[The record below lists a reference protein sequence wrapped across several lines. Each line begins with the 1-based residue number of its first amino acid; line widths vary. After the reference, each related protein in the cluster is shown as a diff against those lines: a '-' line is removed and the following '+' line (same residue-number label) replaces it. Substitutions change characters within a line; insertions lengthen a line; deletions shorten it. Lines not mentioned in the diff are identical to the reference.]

1 VVTWLTHTLAE
12 WGLPP
17 ELTFVFASIVLL
29 VLLISWG
36 KIQPFLAF
44 LVASSVAAIL
54 LGLPIDK
61 VPGVLEKGV
70 GNILGGL
77 LGIVCIGAMFG
88 KLVANSGAA
97 QKIAMVLMRV
107 FGEKRLT
114 WALMFTGF
122 LVGIPLF
129 YNVGFVL
136 LVPLVF
142 SVVQQTKVPPIY
154 LGIPMFASL
163 SVTHGFLPPHPA
175 PTAMLPIFGAD
186 IGTTLMYGM
195 IVALP
200 AMICAGPLY
209 ARLFRNI
216 ESKPI
221 TLFVAPLRPENEL
234 PSTFNCFGS
243 ALLPVALIAC
253 SMAVSK
259 APESWQPMLMFWTNP
274 LIVMLL
280 ALGVAT
286 YTLGTSRGMK
296 LQQLMEDYGN
306 SVKDIAVIL
315 LIIAGAGTL
324 KEVFVATGVDKNIS
338 AALTDIAI
346 DPLVL
351 GWLIAGVIR
360 VSLGS
365 ATVAGMTAASLMAP
379 VVAAGG
385 VDPNLMVL
393 AVGAGS
399 LMFSHV
405 NDSGFWMA
413 KEYFNLSLKETIM
426 SWTLMEGIV
435 GIVGIIGVLCLEAV
449 LY

>member
-1 VVTWLTHTLAE
+1 MELVYVV
-12 WGLPP
+12 G
-17 ELTFVFASIVLL
+17 SIVLL

-36 KIQPFLAF
+36 KVQPFLAF
-44 LVASSVAAIL
+44 LVASAVAAVL
-54 LGLPIDK
+54 LGLPLDK
-61 VPGVLEKGV
+61 VPGVLEKGI
-70 GNILGGL
+70 GNIMAGL

-88 KLVANSGAA
+88 KLVAESGAA

-107 FGEKRLT
+107 FGEQHIT
-114 WALMFTGF
+114 WAMMFTGF

-175 PTAMLPIFGAD
+175 PTAMLPLFGANM
-186 IGTTLMYGM
+186 GMTLFYGL

-200 AMICAGPLY
+200 AMIIAGPIF
-209 ARLFRNI
+209 AKLFRKV
-216 ESKPI
+216 ESRPL
-221 TLFVAPLRPENEL
+221 TLFVAPLKPENEL
-234 PSTFNCFGS
+234 PSAFNCFAS
-243 ALLPVALIAC
+243 ALLPVVLIAL
-253 SMAVSK
+253 SLWESFV
-259 APESWQPMLMFWTNP
+259 APVPEPYAAPFRFFTNP

-280 ALGVAT
+280 SLAVAT
-286 YTLGTSRGMK
+286 YTLGLSRGLKVQK
-296 LQQLMEDYGN
+296 LMDDYGN

-338 AALTDIAI
+338 AALTGIAI

-365 ATVAGMTAASLMAP
+365 ATVAGMTAANLMAP
-379 VVAAGG
+379 VVATSG

-413 KEYFNLSLKETIM
+413 KEYFNLSLKETLK
-426 SWTLMEGIV
+426 SWTIMEGIV
-435 GIVGIIGVLCLEAV
+435 GIAGIIGVLVLEAV
-449 LY
+449 IT

>member
-1 VVTWLTHTLAE
+1 L
-12 WGLPP
+12 
-17 ELTFVFASIVLL
+17 ELVYVFASIVLL

-36 KIQPFLAF
+36 KVQPFLAF
-44 LVASSVAAIL
+44 LVASSVAAVL
-54 LGLPIDK
+54 LGLPVDK
-61 VPGVLEKGV
+61 VPGVLEKGI
-70 GNILGGL
+70 GNLLGGL
-77 LGIVCIGAMFG
+77 LAIVCIGAMFG

-97 QKIAMVLMRV
+97 QKIALVLMRA
-107 FGEKRLT
+107 FGEKNAT

-175 PTAMLPIFGAD
+175 PTAMLPMFNAD
-186 IGTTLMYGM
+186 LATTLFYGL
-195 IVALP
+195 IVAMP
-200 AMICAGPLY
+200 AMILAGPVY
-209 ARLFRNI
+209 AKLFRNVK
-216 ESKPI
+216 SNPI
-221 TLFVAPLRPENEL
+221 TLFVAPPRPESEL
-234 PSTFNCFGS
+234 PSAFNCFAT
-243 ALLPVALIAC
+243 ALLPVALI
-253 SMAVSK
+253 SLSLLDSLLHVIPDSVL
-259 APESWQPMLMFWTNP
+259 PTFRFFTNP

-280 ALGVAT
+280 SLAAAT
-286 YTLGTSRGMK
+286 WTLGLSRGMK
-296 LQQLMEDYGN
+296 MQQLMDDYGN

-324 KEVFVATGVDKNIS
+324 KEVFVATGVDRQIS
-338 AALTDIAI
+338 ASLTEIAI
-346 DPLVL
+346 NPLVL
-351 GWLIAGVIR
+351 GWLIAGIIR

-365 ATVAGMTAASLMAP
+365 ATVAGMTAAGLMAP
-379 VVAAGG
+379 VVMSTG

-393 AVGAGS
+393 AIGAGS

-413 KEYFNLSLKETIM
+413 KEYFNLTLKETIM

-435 GIVGIIGVLCLEAV
+435 GVVGILGVLALEAV
-449 LY
+449 II

>member
-1 VVTWLTHTLAE
+1 MEIWY
-12 WGLPP
+12 
-17 ELTFVFASIVLL
+17 VFASIVLL

-36 KIQPFLAF
+36 KVQPFLAF
-44 LVASSVAAIL
+44 LVASAVAGAL
-54 LGLPIDK
+54 LGLPVDK
-61 VPGVLEKGV
+61 IPGVLDRGV
-70 GNILGGL
+70 GNLLGGL

-97 QKIAMVLMRV
+97 QKIAMVLMRG
-107 FGEKRLT
+107 FGEKNAT

-175 PTAMLPIFGAD
+175 PTAMLPLFGAD
-186 IGTTLMYGM
+186 MATTLFYGF

-200 AMICAGPLY
+200 AMIIAGPVY
-209 ARLFRNI
+209 AKLFRNVQ
-216 ESKPI
+216 SKPL
-221 TLFVAPLRPENEL
+221 TLFVAPMRPESEL
-234 PSTFNCFGS
+234 PSAFNCFAT
-243 ALLPVALIAC
+243 ALLPVALIAL
-253 SMAVSK
+253 SLLDSLFHVI
-259 APESWQPMLMFWTNP
+259 PESALPMFRFLTNP
-274 LIVMLL
+274 LTVMLL
-280 ALGVAT
+280 SLAIAT
-286 YTLGTSRGMK
+286 WTLGLSRGMK
-296 LQQLMEDYGN
+296 MQPLMDEYGN

-338 AALTDIAI
+338 ALLTGIDI
-346 DPLVL
+346 DPLLL

-365 ATVAGMTAASLMAP
+365 ATVAGLTAAGLMAP
-379 VVAAGG
+379 VVASTN

-393 AVGAGS
+393 AIGAGS

-413 KEYFNLSLKETIM
+413 KEYFNLSLKDTLK

-435 GIVGIIGVLCLEAV
+435 GVVGIIGVLLLEAV

>member
-1 VVTWLTHTLAE
+1 L
-12 WGLPP
+12 
-17 ELTFVFASIVLL
+17 ELVYVFASIVLL

-36 KIQPFLAF
+36 KVQPFLAF
-44 LVASSVAAIL
+44 LVASSVAAVL
-54 LGLPIDK
+54 LGLPVDK
-61 VPGVLEKGV
+61 VPGVLEKGI
-70 GNILGGL
+70 GNLLGGL
-77 LGIVCIGAMFG
+77 LAIVCIGAMFG

-97 QKIAMVLMRV
+97 QKIALVLMRA
-107 FGEKRLT
+107 FGEKNAT

-175 PTAMLPIFGAD
+175 PTAMLPMFNAD
-186 IGTTLMYGM
+186 LATTLFYGL
-195 IVALP
+195 IVAMP
-200 AMICAGPLY
+200 AMILAGPVY
-209 ARLFRNI
+209 AKLFRNVK
-216 ESKPI
+216 SNPI
-221 TLFVAPLRPENEL
+221 TLFVAPPRPESEL
-234 PSTFNCFGS
+234 PSAFNCFAT
-243 ALLPVALIAC
+243 ALLPVALI
-253 SMAVSK
+253 SLSLLDSLLHVI
-259 APESWQPMLMFWTNP
+259 PESVLPTFRFFTNP

-280 ALGVAT
+280 SLAAAT
-286 YTLGTSRGMK
+286 WTLGLSRGMK
-296 LQQLMEDYGN
+296 MQQLMDDYGN

-324 KEVFVATGVDKNIS
+324 KEVFVATGVDQQIS
-338 AALTDIAI
+338 ASLTEIAI
-346 DPLVL
+346 NPLVL
-351 GWLIAGVIR
+351 GWLIAGIIR

-365 ATVAGMTAASLMAP
+365 ATVAGMTAAGLMAP
-379 VVAAGG
+379 VVMSTG

-393 AVGAGS
+393 AIGAGS

-413 KEYFNLSLKETIM
+413 KEYFNLTLKETIL

-435 GIVGIIGVLCLEAV
+435 GVVGIIGVLLLEAV
-449 LY
+449 IS

>member
-1 VVTWLTHTLAE
+1 MELVYVV
-12 WGLPP
+12 G
-17 ELTFVFASIVLL
+17 SIVLL

-36 KIQPFLAF
+36 KVQPFLAF
-44 LVASSVAAIL
+44 LIASAVAAVA
-54 LGLPIDK
+54 LGLPAKD
-61 VPGVLEKGV
+61 VPAVLEKGI
-70 GNILGGL
+70 GNLLGGL

-97 QKIAMVLMRV
+97 QKIAVVLMRS
-107 FGEKRLT
+107 FGEKHVT
-114 WALMFTGF
+114 WAMMFTGF

-142 SVVQQTKVPPIY
+142 SVVQQSKVPPIY
-154 LGIPMFASL
+154 VGIPMFASL

-186 IGTTLMYGM
+186 IGTTLTYGI

-200 AMICAGPLY
+200 AMIIAGPVF
-209 ARLFRNI
+209 ARLFRRVKSN
-216 ESKPI
+216 PI
-221 TLFVAPLRPENEL
+221 TLFIAPLRPESEL
-234 PSTFNCFGS
+234 PGTFNCFAS
-243 ALLPVALIAC
+243 ALLPVLLIAC
-253 SMAVSK
+253 SMAVPL
-259 APESWQPMLMFWTNP
+259 APEHLQSTLQFWTNP
-274 LIVMLL
+274 LVVMLL
-280 ALGVAT
+280 SLAVAT
-286 YTLGTSRGMK
+286 CTLGLSRGMK
-296 LQQLMEDYGN
+296 MGPLMEDYGN

-324 KEVFVATGVDKNIS
+324 KQVFTETGVEKNIS
-338 AALTDIAI
+338 AALLGVPI

-365 ATVAGMTAASLMAP
+365 ATVAGMTAAGLMAP
-379 VVAAGG
+379 VVTGG
-385 VDPNLMVL
+385 HVDPNLMVL

-413 KEYFNLSLKETIM
+413 KEYFNLSLKDTLK

-435 GIVGIIGVLCLEAV
+435 GVVGIVGVLILEQFV
-449 LY
+449 T

>member
-1 VVTWLTHTLAE
+1 M
-12 WGLPP
+12 
-17 ELTFVFASIVLL
+17 ELIYVIGSIVLL

-44 LVASSVAAIL
+44 LVSSSVAAIL
-54 LGLPIDK
+54 LGLPLDK
-61 VPGVLEKGV
+61 VPGVLEKGI

-77 LGIVCIGAMFG
+77 IAVVCIGAMFG

-97 QKIAMVLMRV
+97 QKIAMVLMRL
-107 FGEKRLT
+107 FGEKYLT

-175 PTAMLPIFGAD
+175 PTAMLPMFGAD
-186 IGTTLMYGM
+186 IGTTLLYGL
-195 IVALP
+195 IVAIP
-200 AMICAGPLY
+200 AMIIAGPVF
-209 ARLFRNI
+209 AGLFRNVK
-216 ESKPI
+216 SNPI
-221 TLFVAPLRPENEL
+221 TLFVAPLRPESEL
-234 PSTFNCFGS
+234 PSAFNCFAS

-253 SMAVSK
+253 SMAVPA
-259 APESWQPMLMFWTNP
+259 APEEWHPALKFWTNQN
-274 LIVMLL
+274 IVMLVSL
-280 ALGVAT
+280 AIAT
-286 YTLGTSRGMK
+286 FTLGISRGMK
-296 LQQLMEDYGN
+296 MQQLMDDYGN

-324 KEVFVATGVDKNIS
+324 KEVFVQTGVDKDIS
-338 AALTDIAI
+338 AALTGIAI
-346 DPLVL
+346 DPLIL

-365 ATVAGMTAASLMAP
+365 ATVAGMTAAGLMAP
-379 VVAAGG
+379 VVMSSD

-413 KEYFNLSLKETIM
+413 KEYFNLSLKETLK

-435 GIVGIIGVLCLEAV
+435 GVVGLLGVLALEAA
-449 LY
+449 LK

>member
-1 VVTWLTHTLAE
+1 MELMYVT
-12 WGLPP
+12 G
-17 ELTFVFASIVLL
+17 SIVLL

-44 LVASSVAAIL
+44 LVASAVAAVL
-54 LGLPIDK
+54 LGLELDK
-61 VPGVLEKGV
+61 VPGVLEKGI

-88 KLVANSGAA
+88 KLVAESGAA
-97 QKIAMVLMRV
+97 QKIAMVLMRL
-107 FGEKRLT
+107 FGEKNLT

-175 PTAMLPIFGAD
+175 PTAMLPMFNAD
-186 IGTTLMYGM
+186 IGLTLGYGL

-200 AMICAGPLY
+200 AMIIAGPLF
-209 ARLFRNI
+209 ARLFRNV

-221 TLFVAPLRPENEL
+221 TLFVAPLRPESEL
-234 PSTFNCFGS
+234 PGTFNCFAS

-253 SMAVSK
+253 SMAVPL
-259 APESWQPMLMFWTNP
+259 APAEWQAALRFWTNP
-274 LIVMLL
+274 LVVMLL
-280 ALGVAT
+280 ALAVAT
-286 YTLGTSRGMK
+286 YTLGLSRGMK
-296 LQQLMEDYGN
+296 MQPLMDGYGN

-324 KEVFVATGVDKNIS
+324 KEVFVQTGVDKDIS
-338 AALTDIAI
+338 AALTGIAI
-346 DPLVL
+346 DPLIL

-365 ATVAGMTAASLMAP
+365 ATVAGMTAAGLMAP
-379 VVAAGG
+379 VVATSD

-413 KEYFNLSLKETIM
+413 KEYFNLSLKETLK

-435 GIVGIIGVLCLEAV
+435 GIVGLLGVLALDAA
-449 LY
+449 LK

>member
-1 VVTWLTHTLAE
+1 MEMVY
-12 WGLPP
+12 
-17 ELTFVFASIVLL
+17 VFASIVLL

-36 KIQPFLAF
+36 KVQPFLAF
-44 LVASSVAAIL
+44 LVASSVAGIL
-54 LGLPIDK
+54 LGLPAEK
-61 VPGVLEKGV
+61 VPGVLEKGI
-70 GNILGGL
+70 GNLLGGL

-97 QKIAMVLMRV
+97 QKIAMVLMRL
-107 FGEKRLT
+107 FGEKHLT

-175 PTAMLPIFGAD
+175 PTAMLPMFGAD
-186 IGTTLMYGM
+186 IATTLLYGL
-195 IVALP
+195 IVAVP
-200 AMICAGPLY
+200 AMIIAGPVF
-209 ARLFRNI
+209 AGLFRNVK
-216 ESKPI
+216 SNPI
-221 TLFVAPLRPENEL
+221 TLFVAPLRPEHEL
-234 PSTFNCFGS
+234 PSAFNCFAS
-243 ALLPVALIAC
+243 ALLPVVVIAC
-253 SMAVSK
+253 SMLVPM
-259 APESWQPMLMFWTNP
+259 APEQMQSTLKFWTNP

-280 ALGVAT
+280 SLAVAT
-286 YTLGTSRGMK
+286 WTLGLSRGMK
-296 LQQLMEDYGN
+296 MQQLMDDYGN

-324 KEVFVATGVDKNIS
+324 KEVFVATGADQEIS
-338 AALTDIAI
+338 ATLTGIAI
-346 DPLVL
+346 DPLIL
-351 GWLIAGVIR
+351 GWLIAGIIR

-365 ATVAGMTAASLMAP
+365 ATVAGMTAAGLMMP
-379 VVAAGG
+379 VVASTG

-393 AVGAGS
+393 AIGAGS

-413 KEYFNLSLKETIM
+413 KEYFNLSLKDTLK

-435 GIVGIIGVLCLEAV
+435 GVVGIIGVLILEAI

>member
-1 VVTWLTHTLAE
+1 MELVYVV
-12 WGLPP
+12 G
-17 ELTFVFASIVLL
+17 SIVLL

-44 LVASSVAAIL
+44 LIASAVAAVL
-54 LGLPIDK
+54 LGLPVDK
-61 VPGVLEKGV
+61 VPAVLEKGI
-70 GNILGGL
+70 GAILGGL

-107 FGEKRLT
+107 FGEKRIT
-114 WALMFTGF
+114 WAMMFTG
-122 LVGIPLF
+122 LAVGIPLF

-154 LGIPMFASL
+154 VGIPMFASL

-175 PTAMLPIFGAD
+175 PTAMLPMFGANL
-186 IGTTLMYGM
+186 GMTLFYGL
-195 IVALP
+195 IVAIP

-209 ARLFRNI
+209 ARLFRNVR
-216 ESKPI
+216 SNPI
-221 TLFVAPLRPENEL
+221 TLFVAPLRPESEL
-234 PSTFNCFGS
+234 PGTFNCFAS
-243 ALLPVALIAC
+243 ALLPVALIGLSLIDSLLGAI
-253 SMAVSK
+253 
-259 APESWQPMLMFWTNP
+259 PEPYLPLFHFLTNP
-274 LIVMLL
+274 LTVMLISL
-280 ALGVAT
+280 AIAT
-286 YTLGTSRGMK
+286 YTLGLSRGMK
-296 LQQLMEDYGN
+296 IGPLMDDYGN

-324 KEVFVATGVDKNIS
+324 KQVFTETGVEKNIS
-338 AALTDIAI
+338 AALLGVPI

-365 ATVAGMTAASLMAP
+365 ATVAGMTAAGLMAP
-379 VVAAGG
+379 VVTAGH

-413 KEYFNLSLKETIM
+413 KEYFNLSLKDTLK

-435 GIVGIIGVLCLEAV
+435 GVVGILGVLVLEQFV
-449 LY
+449 G

>member
-1 VVTWLTHTLAE
+1 MEIWY
-12 WGLPP
+12 
-17 ELTFVFASIVLL
+17 VFASIVLL

-36 KIQPFLAF
+36 KVQPFLAF
-44 LVASSVAAIL
+44 LVASSVAAVL
-54 LGLPIDK
+54 LGLPLDK
-61 VPGVLEKGV
+61 VPGVLEKGI
-70 GNILGGL
+70 GNILASL

-88 KLVANSGAA
+88 KLIANSGAA
-97 QKIAMVLMRV
+97 QKIAMVLMRL
-107 FGEKRLT
+107 FGEKYLT

-154 LGIPMFASL
+154 LGIPLFASL
-163 SVTHGFLPPHPA
+163 SVTHGYLPPHPA
-175 PTAMLPIFGAD
+175 PTAMLPMFGAD
-186 IGTTLMYGM
+186 LGRTLFFG
-195 IVALP
+195 ILVALP

-209 ARLFRNI
+209 ARFFRNVAA
-216 ESKPI
+216 KPI
-221 TLFVAPLRPENEL
+221 TLFVAPLRPESEL
-234 PSTFNCFGS
+234 PGAFNCFAS
-243 ALLPVALIAC
+243 ALLPVALIAL
-253 SMAVSK
+253 SLYESLGGHVAEGV
-259 APESWQPMLMFWTNP
+259 APYYHFFTNA
-274 LIVMLL
+274 LVVMLL
-280 ALGVAT
+280 SLAIAT
-286 YTLGTSRGMK
+286 YTLGLSRGMK
-296 LQQLMEDYGN
+296 IQPLMDDYGN

-338 AALTDIAI
+338 DLLLGISI

-351 GWLIAGVIR
+351 GWLIAGLIR

-365 ATVAGMTAASLMAP
+365 ATVAGMTAAGIMAP
-379 VVAAGG
+379 VVANAH
-385 VDPNLMVL
+385 VDPSLMVL

-413 KEYFNLSLKETIM
+413 KEYFNLSIKETIL

-435 GIVGIIGVLCLEAV
+435 GVVGIVGVLTLEAV
-449 LY
+449 IT

>member
-1 VVTWLTHTLAE
+1 
-12 WGLPP
+12 
-17 ELTFVFASIVLL
+17 
-29 VLLISWG
+29 
-36 KIQPFLAF
+36 
-44 LVASSVAAIL
+44 
-54 LGLPIDK
+54 
-61 VPGVLEKGV
+61 
-70 GNILGGL
+70 L

-97 QKIAMVLMRV
+97 QKIAVVLMRS
-107 FGEKRLT
+107 FGEKHVT
-114 WALMFTGF
+114 WAMMFTGF

-154 LGIPMFASL
+154 VGIPMFASL

-186 IGTTLMYGM
+186 IGTTLTYGI

-200 AMICAGPLY
+200 AMIIAGPVF
-209 ARLFRNI
+209 ARLFRRVKSN
-216 ESKPI
+216 PI
-221 TLFVAPLRPENEL
+221 TLFIAPLRPESEL
-234 PSTFNCFGS
+234 PGTFNCFAS
-243 ALLPVALIAC
+243 ALLPVLLIAC
-253 SMAVSK
+253 SMAVPL
-259 APESWQPMLMFWTNP
+259 APEHLQSTLQFWTNP
-274 LIVMLL
+274 LVVMLL
-280 ALGVAT
+280 SLAVAT
-286 YTLGTSRGMK
+286 CTLGLSRGMK
-296 LQQLMEDYGN
+296 MGPLMEDYGN

-324 KEVFVATGVDKNIS
+324 KQVFTETGVEKNIS
-338 AALTDIAI
+338 AALLGVPI

-365 ATVAGMTAASLMAP
+365 ATVAGMTAAGLMAP
-379 VVAAGG
+379 VVTGG
-385 VDPNLMVL
+385 HVDPNLMVL

-413 KEYFNLSLKETIM
+413 KEYFNLSIKETIL

-435 GIVGIIGVLCLEAV
+435 GIVGIIGVLVLESI

>member
-1 VVTWLTHTLAE
+1 VEEVGVRAV
-12 WGLPP
+12 
-17 ELTFVFASIVLL
+17 ELVYIIGSIVLL

-36 KIQPFLAF
+36 KVQPFLAF
-44 LVASSVAAIL
+44 LVTSSVAAVL
-54 LGLPIDK
+54 LGLSIDK
-61 VPGVLEKGV
+61 VPGVLERGV
-70 GNILGGL
+70 GNILNSL

-97 QKIAMVLMRV
+97 QKISMVLMRL
-107 FGEKRLT
+107 FGEKNLT

-175 PTAMLPIFGAD
+175 PTAMLPMFGAD
-186 IGTTLMYGM
+186 MGRTLFYG
-195 IVALP
+195 ILVALP
-200 AMICAGPLY
+200 AMIVAGPIY
-209 ARLFRNI
+209 ARLFRNV
-216 ESKPI
+216 KANPI
-221 TLFVAPLRPENEL
+221 TLFVAPLRPESEL
-234 PSTFNCFGS
+234 PSAFNSFAT
-243 ALLPVALIAC
+243 ALLPVVLIAL
-253 SMAVSK
+253 SLIEWFDGPLHK
-259 APESWQPMLMFWTNP
+259 AIAPAFRFFTSP

-280 ALGVAT
+280 SLAIGTWALG
-286 YTLGTSRGMK
+286 LSRGMK
-296 LQQLMEDYGN
+296 IQQLMDDYGN
-306 SVKDIAVIL
+306 SVKDIAVVL

-324 KEVFVATGVDKNIS
+324 LEVFVATGVEKNIS
-338 AALTDIAI
+338 AALLGVPI

-365 ATVAGMTAASLMAP
+365 ATVAGMTAAGLMAP
-379 VVAAGG
+379 VVATGN

-393 AVGAGS
+393 ALGAGS

-435 GIVGIIGVLCLEAV
+435 GIIGIIGVLILEAI
-449 LY
+449 LH

>member
-1 VVTWLTHTLAE
+1 MEIAYV
-12 WGLPP
+12 
-17 ELTFVFASIVLL
+17 FVSILLL

-44 LVASSVAAIL
+44 LVAASTAAIL
-54 LGLPIDK
+54 LGLPMDK
-61 VPGVLEKGV
+61 VPGVLEKGI

-77 LGIVCIGAMFG
+77 ITVVCIGAMYG

-107 FGEKRLT
+107 FGDKRLT

-122 LVGIPLF
+122 VVGIPLF

-186 IGTTLMYGM
+186 IGTTLSYGLIVAVPAM
-195 IVALP
+195 IVA
-200 AMICAGPLY
+200 GPVF
-209 ARLFRNI
+209 ARLFRNVK
-216 ESKPI
+216 SKAV
-221 TLFVAPLRPENEL
+221 TLFVAPLRPESEL
-234 PSTFNCFGS
+234 PSAVNCFAS
-243 ALLPVALIAC
+243 ALLPVALIAS
-253 SMAVSK
+253 SMAVPF
-259 APESWQPMLMFWTNP
+259 APEGWQPALRFWTNQN
-274 LIVMLL
+274 IVMLVSL
-280 ALGVAT
+280 TIAT
-286 YTLGTSRGMK
+286 YTLGLSRGIK
-296 LQQLMEDYGN
+296 IQPLMDDYGN

-324 KEVFVATGVDKNIS
+324 KEVFVATGVDQTLS
-338 AALTDIAI
+338 AALTGIPI

-365 ATVAGMTAASLMAP
+365 ATVAGMTAAGLMAP
-379 VVAAGG
+379 VVTSGQ

-413 KEYFNLSLKETIM
+413 KEYFNMSIKETIM

-435 GIVGIIGVLCLEAV
+435 GIVGIIGVLVLESI

>member
-1 VVTWLTHTLAE
+1 VEIAY
-12 WGLPP
+12 
-17 ELTFVFASIVLL
+17 VFASIVLL

-36 KIQPFLAF
+36 KVQPFLAF

-54 LGLPIDK
+54 LGLPLDK
-61 VPGVLEKGV
+61 VPGVLEKGI
-70 GNILGGL
+70 GNILGSL

-107 FGEKRLT
+107 FGEKNLT
-114 WALMFTGF
+114 WAMMFTGF
-122 LVGIPLF
+122 FVGIPLF

-154 LGIPMFASL
+154 LGIPLFASL
-163 SVTHGFLPPHPA
+163 SVTHGYLPPHPA
-175 PTAMLPIFGAD
+175 PTAMLPLFGAD
-186 IGTTLMYGM
+186 MGMTLFYGIM
-195 IVALP
+195 VALP

-209 ARLFRNI
+209 ARLFRNVPA
-216 ESKPI
+216 KPV
-221 TLFVAPLRPENEL
+221 TLFVAPLRPESEL
-234 PSTFNCFGS
+234 PSTFNCFAS
-243 ALLPVALIAC
+243 ALLPVAMISL
-253 SMAVSK
+253 SLVETFVGK
-259 APESWQPMLMFWTNP
+259 VPEPYAPAFHFFTNP
-274 LIVMLL
+274 LVVMLMSL
-280 ALGVAT
+280 AVAT
-286 YTLGTSRGMK
+286 YTLGLSRGMK
-296 LQQLMEDYGN
+296 IQPLMDDYGN

-324 KEVFVATGVDKNIS
+324 KEVFVATHVDKNIS
-338 AALTDIAI
+338 DLLTGISI
-346 DPLVL
+346 NPLVL

-360 VSLGS
+360 ISLGS
-365 ATVAGMTAASLMAP
+365 ATVAGMTAAGLMAP
-379 VVAAGG
+379 VVTNGH

-413 KEYFNLSLKETIM
+413 KEYFNLSIKETIM

-435 GIVGIIGVLCLEAV
+435 GIVGIIGVLILERIIS
-449 LY
+449 

>member
-1 VVTWLTHTLAE
+1 MEIWY
-12 WGLPP
+12 
-17 ELTFVFASIVLL
+17 VFGSIVLL

-44 LVASSVAAIL
+44 LVASSVAAVL
-54 LGLPIDK
+54 LGLPADN
-61 VPGVLEKGV
+61 VPGVLEKGI
-70 GNILGGL
+70 GNLLGGL

-97 QKIAMVLMRV
+97 QKIALVLMRL
-107 FGEKRLT
+107 FGEKNLT

-142 SVVQQTKVPPIY
+142 SVVQQTKEQTIY
-154 LGIPMFASL
+154 LGIPLFASL
-163 SVTHGFLPPHPA
+163 SVTHGYLPPHPA
-175 PTAMLPIFGAD
+175 PTAMLPLFGAD
-186 IGTTLMYGM
+186 MGKTLFYGI

-209 ARLFRNI
+209 ARLFRNVPA
-216 ESKPI
+216 KPV
-221 TLFVAPLRPENEL
+221 TLFVAPLRPESEL
-234 PSTFNCFGS
+234 PSAFNCFAS
-243 ALLPVALIAC
+243 ALLPVFLISLSLVETFVGKVPDAY
-253 SMAVSK
+253 
-259 APESWQPMLMFWTNP
+259 APLFHFATNP
-274 LIVMLL
+274 LIVMLFAL
-280 ALGVAT
+280 AVAT
-286 YTLGTSRGMK
+286 YTLGLSRGMK
-296 LQQLMEDYGN
+296 MQALMDDYGN

-324 KEVFVATGVDKNIS
+324 KEVFVATHVDKNIS
-338 AALTDIAI
+338 DLLTGISI
-346 DPLVL
+346 DPLIL
-351 GWLIAGVIR
+351 GWLIAGAIR
-360 VSLGS
+360 ISLGS
-365 ATVAGMTAASLMAP
+365 ATVAGMTAAGLMAP
-379 VVAAGG
+379 VVANNPH
-385 VDPNLMVL
+385 VDPQLMVL

-413 KEYFNLSLKETIM
+413 KEYFNLSIRETIQ

-435 GIVGIIGVLCLEAV
+435 G
-449 LY
+449 

>member
-1 VVTWLTHTLAE
+1 M
-12 WGLPP
+12 
-17 ELTFVFASIVLL
+17 ELFYVFCSIVLL

-36 KIQPFLAF
+36 KVQPFLAF
-44 LVASSVAAIL
+44 LVSSSVAAIL
-54 LGLPIDK
+54 LGLPMDK
-61 VPGVLEKGV
+61 VPGVLEKGI

-77 LGIVCIGAMFG
+77 IAVVCIGAMFG
-88 KLVANSGAA
+88 KLVAESGAA
-97 QKIAMVLMRV
+97 QKIAMVLMRL
-107 FGEKRLT
+107 FGEKNLT

-175 PTAMLPIFGAD
+175 PTAMLPMFGAD
-186 IGTTLMYGM
+186 IGTTLMYGLVVAIPAM
-195 IVALP
+195 IVAGP
-200 AMICAGPLY
+200 VFAG
-209 ARLFRNI
+209 LFRNVK
-216 ESKPI
+216 STPI

-234 PSTFNCFGS
+234 PSAFNCFFS

-253 SMAVSK
+253 SMAVPY
-259 APESWQPMLMFWTNP
+259 APEAWQSALKFWTNQN
-274 LIVMLL
+274 IVMLL
-280 ALGVAT
+280 SLAIAT
-286 YTLGTSRGMK
+286 WTLGLSRGMK
-296 LQQLMEDYGN
+296 IGPLMDGYGN

-324 KEVFVATGVDKNIS
+324 KEVFVQTGVDKDIS
-338 AALTDIAI
+338 AALTGIAI
-346 DPLVL
+346 DPLIL

-365 ATVAGMTAASLMAP
+365 ATVAGMTAAGLMAP

-413 KEYFNLSLKETIM
+413 KEYFNLSLKETLK

-435 GIVGIIGVLCLEAV
+435 GIVGLLGVLALEYAIK
-449 LY
+449 

>member
-1 VVTWLTHTLAE
+1 MEMVY
-12 WGLPP
+12 
-17 ELTFVFASIVLL
+17 VFASIVLL

-44 LVASSVAAIL
+44 LVASSVAALL
-54 LGLPIDK
+54 LGLPAEK
-61 VPGVLEKGV
+61 VPGVLEKGM
-70 GNILGGL
+70 GNLLGGL

-97 QKIAMVLMRV
+97 QKIAMVLMRL
-107 FGEKRLT
+107 FGEKHVT
-114 WALMFTGF
+114 WAMMFTGF

-142 SVVQQTKVPPIY
+142 SVVQQLKVPPIY
-154 LGIPMFASL
+154 VGIPMFASL

-186 IGTTLMYGM
+186 IGTTLMYGI

-200 AMICAGPLY
+200 AMVLAGPVY
-209 ARLFRNI
+209 ARLFRNVK
-216 ESKPI
+216 SNPI
-221 TLFVAPLRPENEL
+221 TLFIAPLRPESEL

-253 SMAVSK
+253 SMAVPL
-259 APESWQPMLMFWTNP
+259 APAEWHSALLFWTNP

-280 ALGVAT
+280 SLAVAT
-286 YTLGTSRGMK
+286 YTLGLSRGLK
-296 LQQLMEDYGN
+296 IGPLMDDYGN

-324 KEVFVATGVDKNIS
+324 KEVFVATGVDRQIS
-338 AALTDIAI
+338 ASLTSIPI

-365 ATVAGMTAASLMAP
+365 ATVAGMTAAGLMAP
-379 VVAAGG
+379 VVASAH

-413 KEYFNLSLKETIM
+413 KEYFNLSLKDTLK

-435 GIVGIIGVLCLEAV
+435 GVVGIIGVLILEAV

>member
-1 VVTWLTHTLAE
+1 MEIWY
-12 WGLPP
+12 
-17 ELTFVFASIVLL
+17 VFASIVLL

-36 KIQPFLAF
+36 KVQPFLAF
-44 LVASSVAAIL
+44 LVASAVAGAL
-54 LGLPIDK
+54 LGLPVDK
-61 VPGVLEKGV
+61 IPGVLDRGV
-70 GNILGGL
+70 GNLLGGL

-97 QKIAMVLMRV
+97 QKIAMVLMRG
-107 FGEKRLT
+107 FGEKNAT

-175 PTAMLPIFGAD
+175 PTAMLPMFGAD
-186 IGTTLMYGM
+186 IGLTLGYGL

-200 AMICAGPLY
+200 AMIIAGPIF
-209 ARLFRNI
+209 ARLFRNVA
-216 ESKPI
+216 SKPI
-221 TLFVAPLRPENEL
+221 TLFVAPLRPESEL
-234 PSTFNCFGS
+234 PGTFNCFAS

-253 SMAVSK
+253 SMAVPL
-259 APESWQPMLMFWTNP
+259 APDDWQAALRFWTNP
-274 LIVMLL
+274 LVVMLL
-280 ALGVAT
+280 ALAVAT
-286 YTLGTSRGMK
+286 WTLGLSRGMK
-296 LQQLMEDYGN
+296 MQELMDGYGN

-324 KEVFVATGVDKNIS
+324 KEVFVQTGVDKDIS
-338 AALTDIAI
+338 AALTGIAI
-346 DPLVL
+346 DPLIL

-365 ATVAGMTAASLMAP
+365 ATVAGMTAAGLMAP
-379 VVAAGG
+379 VVMSSD

-393 AVGAGS
+393 AIGAGS

-413 KEYFNLSLKETIM
+413 KEYFNLSLKDTLK

-435 GIVGIIGVLCLEAV
+435 GVVGIIGVLLLEAV

>member
-1 VVTWLTHTLAE
+1 MYVI
-12 WGLPP
+12 G
-17 ELTFVFASIVLL
+17 SIVLL

-44 LVASSVAAIL
+44 LVSSAVAAVL
-54 LGLPIDK
+54 LGLELDK
-61 VPGVLEKGV
+61 VPGVLEKGI

-88 KLVANSGAA
+88 KLVAESGAA
-97 QKIAMVLMRV
+97 QKIAMVLMRL
-107 FGEKRLT
+107 FGEKNLT

-175 PTAMLPIFGAD
+175 PTAMLPMFGAD
-186 IGTTLMYGM
+186 IGLTLGYGL

-200 AMICAGPLY
+200 AMIIAGPIF
-209 ARLFRNI
+209 ARLFRNVA
-216 ESKPI
+216 SKPI
-221 TLFVAPLRPENEL
+221 TLFVAPLRPESEL
-234 PSTFNCFGS
+234 PGTFNCFAS

-253 SMAVSK
+253 SMAVPL
-259 APESWQPMLMFWTNP
+259 APDDWQAALRFWTNP
-274 LIVMLL
+274 LVVMLL
-280 ALGVAT
+280 ALAVAT
-286 YTLGTSRGMK
+286 WTLGLSRGMK
-296 LQQLMEDYGN
+296 MQELMDGYGN

-324 KEVFVATGVDKNIS
+324 KEVFVQTGVDKDIS
-338 AALTDIAI
+338 AALTGIAI
-346 DPLVL
+346 DPLIL

-365 ATVAGMTAASLMAP
+365 ATVAGMTAAGLMAP
-379 VVAAGG
+379 VVMSSD

-413 KEYFNLSLKETIM
+413 KEYFNLSLKETLK

-435 GIVGIIGVLCLEAV
+435 GIVGLLGVLALEAV
-449 LY
+449 LK

>member
-1 VVTWLTHTLAE
+1 MEIWYVL
-12 WGLPP
+12 G
-17 ELTFVFASIVLL
+17 SIVLL
-29 VLLISWG
+29 VLLISAG
-36 KIQPFLAF
+36 KVQPFLAF
-44 LVASSVAAIL
+44 LVASSVAAVL
-54 LGLPIDK
+54 LGLPADQ
-61 VPGVLEKGV
+61 VPGVLERGM
-70 GNILGGL
+70 GSLLGGL

-97 QKIAMVLMRV
+97 QKIAMVLMRL
-107 FGEKRLT
+107 FGEKHLT

-154 LGIPMFASL
+154 LGIPLFASL
-163 SVTHGFLPPHPA
+163 SVTHGYLPPHPA
-175 PTAMLPIFGAD
+175 PTAMLPIFGAEM
-186 IGTTLMYGM
+186 GKTLFYGL

-209 ARLFRNI
+209 ARLFKNVAA
-216 ESKPI
+216 KPI
-221 TLFVAPLRPENEL
+221 TLFVAPLRPESEL
-234 PSTFNCFGS
+234 PSAFNCFAS
-243 ALLPVALIAC
+243 ALLPVLLI
-253 SMAVSK
+253 SLSLIETFTGTVR
-259 APESWQPMLMFWTNP
+259 APYAAPFHFFTSP

-280 ALGVAT
+280 SLAVAT
-286 YTLGTSRGMK
+286 WTLGLSRGMK
-296 LQQLMEDYGN
+296 MQQLMDDYGG

-324 KEVFVATGVDKNIS
+324 KEVFTATGVDRNIS
-338 AALTDIAI
+338 SLVTGLSI
-346 DPLVL
+346 DPLIL

-365 ATVAGMTAASLMAP
+365 ATVAGMTAASLMQP
-379 VVAAGG
+379 VVAANPH

-413 KEYFNLSLKETIM
+413 KEYFNLSLKETIL

-435 GIVGIIGVLCLEAV
+435 GIVGIIGVLILEKFV
-449 LY
+449 VG

>member
-1 VVTWLTHTLAE
+1 
-12 WGLPP
+12 
-17 ELTFVFASIVLL
+17 
-29 VLLISWG
+29 
-36 KIQPFLAF
+36 
-44 LVASSVAAIL
+44 
-54 LGLPIDK
+54 
-61 VPGVLEKGV
+61 
-70 GNILGGL
+70 
-77 LGIVCIGAMFG
+77 M
-88 KLVANSGAA
+88 
-97 QKIAMVLMRV
+97 
-107 FGEKRLT
+107 
-114 WALMFTGF
+114 MFTG
-122 LVGIPLF
+122 LAVGIPLF

-154 LGIPMFASL
+154 VGIQMFASL

-175 PTAMLPIFGAD
+175 PTAMLPMFGANL
-186 IGTTLMYGM
+186 GMTLFYGL
-195 IVALP
+195 IVAIP

-209 ARLFRNI
+209 ARLFRNVK
-216 ESKPI
+216 SNPI
-221 TLFVAPLRPENEL
+221 TLFVAPLRPESEL
-234 PSTFNCFGS
+234 PSTFNCFAS
-243 ALLPVALIAC
+243 ALLPVVLIAL
-253 SMAVSK
+253 SLLDSLLHLIPASVL
-259 APESWQPMLMFWTNP
+259 PTFLFLTNP
-274 LIVMLL
+274 LTVMMISL
-280 ALGVAT
+280 AIAT
-286 YTLGTSRGMK
+286 YTLGLSRGMK
-296 LQQLMEDYGN
+296 MQQLTDDYGS

-338 AALTDIAI
+338 SVLTGLSI

-365 ATVAGMTAASLMAP
+365 ATVAGMTAAGLMAP
-379 VVAAGG
+379 VVANSH

-413 KEYFNLSLKETIM
+413 KEYFNLSLKETLL

-435 GIVGIIGVLCLEAV
+435 GIVGIIGVLLLEAA